1 MVQSGNH
8 MPALMIYECNYTGL
22 PQPRFGGSNAEPCLL
37 GSGFL
42 EWRWRPKSLGGGNF
56 SHQCEELAGTSSK
69 NTTTTLL
76 WLVLVNFYPLRMH
89 SQSQVRSVN
98 KWTPVPLGTRCTRIT
113 GTFPGTGICT
123 IGQGLEGGGTLVLT
137 FTQILLGSWGRWEY
151 GPS

>member
-22 PQPRFGGSNAEPCLL
+22 PQPRFGGSNAEPRLL

-42 EWRWRPKSLGGGNF
+42 EWRWRPESLGGGNF

-69 NTTTTLL
+69 NTTITLL

-98 KWTPVPLGTRCTRIT
+98 KCPCPLEHAAPELQAP
-113 GTFPGTGICT
+113 FPARAFA
-123 IGQGLEGGGTLVLT
+123 QLVRVWKEAGHS
-137 FTQILLGSWGRWEY
+137 FSRS
-151 GPS
+151 PRFF

>member
-22 PQPRFGGSNAEPCLL
+22 PQPRFGGSNAEPRLL

-42 EWRWRPKSLGGGNF
+42 EWRWRPESLGGGNF

-69 NTTTTLL
+69 NTTITLL

-98 KWTPVPLGTRCTRIT
+98 KWIPVPLGTRCTRIT

-151 GPS
+151 GPY